1 MLQTTVLIQ
10 ISRPNS
16 ATNKDGMVCILCDYN
31 EFNGTMSKLRED
43 LRCGESWDYV
53 NDKRLPEN
61 YADIRIDFS
70 WQREERQD
78 DVTFMY
84 NGNHYEHAGQEFYQ

>member
-16 ATNKDGMVCILCDYN
+16 ATNKDGMVCILCDYSD
-31 EFNGTMSKLRED
+31 FNGTMAKLRED

-53 NDKRLPEN
+53 NSKLLPEN
-61 YADIRIDFS
+61 NADIRIDFS
-70 WQREERQD
+70 WLRAEKED
-78 DVTFMY
+78 GITFMY